1 MHTHILV
8 MRVLWLDGVKP
19 RVTTI
24 NDYKIGQDSQ
34 YSLVKKTKKITKLCS
49 HKWEDPCNRAQIHS

>member
-1 MHTHILV
+1 MKKTMHTHILV

-24 NDYKIGQDSQ
+24 ND
-34 YSLVKKTKKITKLCS
+34 
-49 HKWEDPCNRAQIHS
+49 